1 MTAPELA
8 NALRLGAI
16 DACIN
21 WDAIANY
28 PWVRPAVEI
37 IAIPPEQNVITAN
50 PLAIL
55 NTTKNLQAAEK
66 FLQFAL
72 TEGQQILR
80 KHGFTARNDLPSAYA
95 KSLFTPVK
103 AAR

>member
-1 MTAPELA
+1 
-8 NALRLGAI
+8 
-16 DACIN
+16 
-21 WDAIANY
+21 
-28 PWVRPAVEI
+28 
-37 IAIPPEQNVITAN
+37 
-50 PLAIL
+50 LAIL

-80 KHGFTARNDLPSAYA
+80 KHGFTARNDLPPAYA